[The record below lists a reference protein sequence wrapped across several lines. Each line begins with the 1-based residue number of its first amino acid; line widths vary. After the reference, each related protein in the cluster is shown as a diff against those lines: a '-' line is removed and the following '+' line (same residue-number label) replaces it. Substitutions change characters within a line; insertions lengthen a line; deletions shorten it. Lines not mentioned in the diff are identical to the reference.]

1 MTPRCLIASICKAC
15 RSFQNANAADQELI
29 RVHPFPSIYALVIPI
44 MKHCTILLLS
54 VALPNLLLA
63 DTTLIHNINGYT
75 LDANR
80 SLQQFTAIQ
89 ITDDRIDRLFVA
101 GETLPEDVDHV
112 QDGNGSTLIPGLI
125 DAHGHVL
132 SYGQSLLRVDL
143 IGTSTEQEAAAR
155 VASFASANDAL
166 DWVLGRGWN
175 QVLWDSNSFP
185 TAASLDAVVN
195 TKPVWL
201 SRVDGHAGWANSA
214 AMEIAGVTRRTED
227 PAGGQILRDADGNP
241 TGVFVDNAMSLI
253 SSKIPESSQEELQFA
268 LRTALQRLAQYG
280 LTSVHDAG
288 VGSSVVAAYKQLL
301 QEGPLPIR
309 VNAMLAATDSLY
321 ESNLAAGHFR
331 DADDTFTINSV
342 KIAADGAL
350 GSRGAALIDAYSDA
364 PGHTGLLLHNQ
375 ERLEYFMRAAM
386 NAGFQVNTH
395 AIGDNANMIVLDNYE
410 RLIAETNSRNLRH
423 RVEHAQ
429 ILRYEDI
436 LRFAEL
442 GVIPSMQAT
451 HATSDKNM
459 AQDRLGNVRIQGAYA
474 WRKLIDAGALIA
486 NGSDFPV
493 ESPNPFFG
501 LHAAITRQD
510 HNNEPAEGWFSE
522 ERMTNE
528 EAFASFTIDAAYSGH
543 HENLLGSLA
552 QGKKADFILL
562 DRDIFAVPSSEI
574 WQTQV
579 HETWV
584 NGRRIFSAP

>member
-1 MTPRCLIASICKAC
+1 M
-15 RSFQNANAADQELI
+15 
-29 RVHPFPSIYALVIPI
+29 
-44 MKHCTILLLS
+44 MKIFGALLLATTIPS
-54 VALPNLLLA
+54 VLLA

-75 LDANR
+75 LDEYR
-80 SLQQFTAIQ
+80 DLQRFSALLV
-89 ITDDRIDRLFVA
+89 TDDKINRLFGA
-101 GETLPEDVDHV
+101 GEQLPEDADHLI
-112 QDGNGSTLIPGLI
+112 DGAGNTLIPGLI

-132 SYGQSLLRVDL
+132 GYGLSLLRVDL
-143 IGTSTEQEAAAR
+143 TGTSTEQEAAER
-155 VASFASANDAL
+155 VLTFKTANETL
-166 DWVLGRGWN
+166 DWILGRGWN

-185 TAASLDAVVN
+185 TAASLDSLISD
-195 TKPVWL
+195 KPIWL
-201 SRVDGHAGWANSA
+201 TRVDGHAGWANSA
-214 AMEIAGVTRRTED
+214 AMERAGVTARTED
-227 PAGGQILRDADGNP
+227 PAGGQILRDANGNP
-241 TGVFVDNAMSLI
+241 TGVFVDNAMDLI
-253 SSKIPESSQEELQFA
+253 SGQIPDLNEQELQFA
-268 LRTALQRLAQYG
+268 LNTAMLRLAAYG

-288 VGSSVVAAYKQLL
+288 VGSAVVAAYKQLL
-301 QEGPLPIR
+301 QDGPLPIR
-309 VNAMLAATDSLY
+309 VNVMLAATDSLY
-321 ESNLAAGHFR
+321 EQSLAAGHFR
-331 DADDTFTINSV
+331 DPADTLTINSV

-350 GSRGAALIDAYSDA
+350 GSRGAALIDDYSDV
-364 PGHTGLLLHNQ
+364 PGHKGLLLHNP

-410 RLIAETNSRNLRH
+410 RLIAETNSRHLRH

-459 AQDRLGNVRIQGAYA
+459 AQDRVGDIRIEGAYA

-510 HNNEPAEGWFSE
+510 HNNNPPGGWFPE
-522 ERMTNE
+522 ERMTAE

-543 HENLLGSLA
+543 QENLLGTLSA
-552 QGKKADFILL
+552 GKKADFIVL
-562 DRDIFAVPSSEI
+562 DRDIFTSPANEL

-579 HETWV
+579 YETWV
-584 NGRRIFSAP
+584 NGRKVFPTP